1 MGWICSSGQRRVEVG
16 REKVGKTS
24 GRSEGFGKSVNGMDM
39 SVGTTWVEV
48 GERLVKRRTDGFGKS
63 VNVPY

>member
-16 REKVGKTS
+16 KRLVK
-24 GRSEGFGKSVNGMDM
+24 RRAEGFGKSVNGMDM

-48 GERLVKRRTDGFGKS
+48 GKRLVKRRTDGYGKS
-63 VNVPY
+63 VNVPD